1 VTPKAALA
9 FVEKHGAVLVS
20 AKGPIPRLTEAI
32 AGGPIKGSWW
42 SHPKGRQIFAVLQTV
57 CDSPDVLVCR
67 LIDGHITLLHRRLWA
82 ATVKLADQ
90 LQPKQLAQVRQEHT
104 ATGRHANEVT
114 PYPKWVPREIM
125 AEAKAMSAKDA
136 ARLVGGLIALAGGGN

>member
-1 VTPKAALA
+1 MSPAAALA
-9 FVEKHGAVLVS
+9 FVEKHGAVLAS
-20 AKGPIPRLTEAI
+20 AKGPVPRLTEAI

-42 SHPKGRQIFAVLQTV
+42 SHPKGRKIFAVLQTV

-90 LQPKQLAQVRQEHT
+90 LEPSQLAQVRQEHT
-104 ATGRHANEVT
+104 ATGRHVNQIT
-114 PYPKWVPREIM
+114 PFPEWVPRQILE
-125 AEAKAMSAKDA
+125 EAKAMSMPDA
-136 ARLVGGLIALAGGGN
+136 SKLMGGLIALANRSA